1 MSSYTFTEPG
11 TLCVYSSVDGYASGI
26 KTFEA
31 KYPFIKTGNSGNIS
45 NDYLPVAIHD
55 EQATVLPQTLDASG
69 NAHVWRNGLT
79 NTSTWATMVVPF
91 DMTVAQVRE
100 VFGNGVT
107 VANLETGKGNGSQIY
122 FETIDVAT
130 ASDATIAITANKPC
144 LMKGVTKN
152 APYLIMGITT
162 EPAQEPSVSN
172 GHFTFVGTYTDLG
185 QKAFTTN
192 DYFFT
197 TSGLSRVETNGTTM
211 RLKGYRGYFQGLTAN
226 GAKNIKTVFEESDV
240 VTGILDV
247 PTIMRNDVYDLQGR
261 KIPENWQRKKGVY
274 IVNGRKMIVK

>member
-1 MSSYTFTEPG
+1 
-11 TLCVYSSVDGYASGI
+11 
-26 KTFEA
+26 
-31 KYPFIKTGNSGNIS
+31 
-45 NDYLPVAIHD
+45 
-55 EQATVLPQTLDASG
+55 
-69 NAHVWRNGLT
+69 
-79 NTSTWATMVVPF
+79 
-91 DMTVAQVRE
+91 
-100 VFGNGVT
+100 
-107 VANLETGKGNGSQIY
+107 
-122 FETIDVAT
+122 
-130 ASDATIAITANKPC
+130 
-144 LMKGVTKN
+144 
-152 APYLIMGITT
+152 MGITT

-197 TSGLSRVETNGTTM
+197 TSGLSRVETNGIKM

-274 IVNGRKMIVK
+274 IVNGRKMIVKLPPRLILTYEQEILYKTNSHAVTIKYI